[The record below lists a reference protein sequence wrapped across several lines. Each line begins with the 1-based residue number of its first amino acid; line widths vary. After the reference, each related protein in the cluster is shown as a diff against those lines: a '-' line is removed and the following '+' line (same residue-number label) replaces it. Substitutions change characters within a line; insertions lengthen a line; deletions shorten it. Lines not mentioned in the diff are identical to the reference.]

1 MNREI
6 KFRYWHKKEK
16 RFVFLRAIN
25 FVDNTVTYD
34 CQGECNYDDIATF
47 NNITPQQFT
56 GLLDKNGKDIYEGDF
71 LSVENEIFL
80 IVEWNKELGQ
90 FQQRNPQSGEQ
101 YDLSVYGDCRVVV
114 GNIFKAPC
122 NPDHNAECLVCDCWL
137 SECPFRK

>member
-47 NNITPQQFT
+47 NDITPQQYI
-56 GLLDKNGKDIYEGDF
+56 GLKDKNGVDIYEGDI
-71 LSVENEIFL
+71 LSYEGVHKVGDGVSVVSFEDGSFMIDEDIANKDWAFEHEI
-80 IVEWNKELGQ
+80 I
-90 FQQRNPQSGEQ
+90 
-101 YDLSVYGDCRVVV
+101 
-114 GNIFKAPC
+114 GNIFE
-122 NPDHNAECLVCDCWL
+122 NPEHLTA
-137 SECPFRK
+137 